1 MTSVANQHKG
11 IAMKFSTR
19 PITSASNLV
28 PVALAT
34 ALLVFGIVMC
44 AVAAPPSLA
53 QSALPTP
60 STAYVT
66 LH

>member
-1 MTSVANQHKG
+1 MTLVRNHHKG
-11 IAMKFSTR
+11 TVMKLSIR
-19 PITSASNLV
+19 PITTATNLV

-53 QSALPTP
+53 QSTG
-60 STAYVT
+60 TAP
-66 LH
+66 

>member
-1 MTSVANQHKG
+1 MTPIGNHNKG
-11 IAMKFSTR
+11 IVMKLSIS
-19 PITSASNLV
+19 PITSASKLV

-53 QSALPTP
+53 QSTG
-60 STAYVT
+60 TAP
-66 LH
+66 